1 MKNELSKSDI
11 IQVAEN
17 VWGMKH
23 VFVNF
28 YMIKN
33 QEDNTWV
40 LVDAGLKWS
49 ASKIKSMAESL
60 FGEDARPTAII
71 LTHGHFDHA
80 GSVAELADEWNV
92 PVYAHFME
100 IPFLTGKSSYP
111 PPDPSVGGGLMA
123 KLSFT
128 YPRGPINIWNHINV
142 LPSGGTLP
150 GLSEW
155 KYIHT
160 PGHTPG
166 HISLYRE
173 FDKVLIAGD
182 AFVTTKAESILSVLL
197 QTKRISGPPKYLT
210 TDWVAAKESVN
221 SLANLKPKV
230 AATGHGMP
238 MRGVLLRDA
247 LLELNQHFDEIAIP
261 EQGRYVE
268 EAAVADSN
276 GFVYIPKAIPKND
289 NTIIVKAAALT
300 AALVCALFITTH
312 KKNKKNKEH
321 KYLLDFEYNF

>member
-1 MKNELSKSDI
+1 MKNELNRSEI
-11 IQVAEN
+11 IQVAEG

-33 QEDNTWV
+33 SEDNSWV

-49 ASKIKSMAESL
+49 ASKIKNMAQAL
-60 FGEDARPTAII
+60 FGEDNRPSAII
-71 LTHGHFDHA
+71 LTHGHFDHV
-80 GSVAELADEWNV
+80 GSVAELAEEWSV

-111 PPDPSVGGGLMA
+111 PPDPSVGGGLMSS
-123 KLSFT
+123 LSFT

-142 LPSGGTLP
+142 LPSGGTIP
-150 GLSEW
+150 GLIDW

-173 FDKVLIAGD
+173 SDKVLIAGD
-182 AFVTTKAESILSVLL
+182 AFVTTKAESLLSVLL
-197 QTKRISGPPKYLT
+197 QTKRISGPPKYFT
-210 TDWVAAKESVN
+210 TDWAASKESVN
-221 SLANLKPKV
+221 TLANLQPKV

-238 MRGVLLRDA
+238 MRGAELRDA
-247 LLELNQHFDEIAIP
+247 LLELNQHFEEIAVP
-261 EQGRYVE
+261 NNGRYVE
-268 EAAVADSN
+268 EAAVADTN
-276 GFVYIPKAIPKND
+276 GYIYIPRPISTND
-289 NTIIVKAAALT
+289 NSIMIKAAAIT
-300 AALVCALFITTH
+300 AGIVCALFLSKH
-312 KKNKKNKEH
+312 KKNKKERVH
-321 KYLLDFEYNF
+321 KHLLDFEFNF